1 MKAKEPRK
9 HKPEVNQALQ
19 ATYTERMRANGYV
32 RFSIWSTPEN
42 KIKIMDKAKELD
54 KKYPPKPI

>member
-19 ATYTERMRANGYV
+19 ATYTERMRAKGYV
-32 RFSIWSTPEN
+32 RFSIWSTPDN
-42 KIKIMDKAKELD
+42 KVRLKKYAEMLEQ
-54 KKYPPKPI
+54 KYPPKPI